1 MNLDEFRSSVQNANP
16 PAGLGFALAGLWWDA
31 KGDWMKAHE
40 SARQDE
46 GPDGSWVHA
55 YLHRKEGDKSNAS
68 YWYSRAGKSPV
79 KESLE
84 DEWLSIVQALL
95 ARAFA
100 RQTP

>member
-55 YLHRKEGDKSNAS
+55 YLHRKEGDVGNAA
-68 YWYSRAGKSPV
+68 YWYRQAGKSAYRG
-79 KESLE
+79 SLE
-84 DEWLSIVQALL
+84 AEWEEIAKELL
-95 ARAFA
+95 GRSEH
-100 RQTP
+100 